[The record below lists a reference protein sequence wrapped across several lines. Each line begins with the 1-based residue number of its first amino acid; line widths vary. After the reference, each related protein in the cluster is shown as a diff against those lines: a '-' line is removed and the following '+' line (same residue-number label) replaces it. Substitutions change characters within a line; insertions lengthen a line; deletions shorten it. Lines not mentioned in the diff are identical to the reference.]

1 MRWRE
6 NGIRPQEARLVHE
19 TMYYSR
25 SISRKM
31 YGYVLI
37 AISTHT
43 HVCMFAWPYSL
54 VYLLRARKRVVIE
67 RFVFVSISATIMKA
81 CPPDL

>member
-1 MRWRE
+1 MFVRWRE

-37 AISTHT
+37 PISTHT
-43 HVCMFAWPYSL
+43 RMYVRMALL
-54 VYLLRARKRVVIE
+54 VYLLRE
-67 RFVFVSISATIMKA
+67 
-81 CPPDL
+81 